1 MRQPRLSRRG
11 VQALGDGLDV
21 EASLGDGPDEAERGV
36 VVELHRVAVEV
47 EEHDGGQPTHP
58 RVAELIE
65 PFEDI
70 RQQELPFGA

>member
-1 MRQPRLSRRG
+1 
-11 VQALGDGLDV
+11 
-21 EASLGDGPDEAERGV
+21 
-36 VVELHRVAVEV
+36 VAVEV

-58 RVAELIE
+58 RVAELID